1 MTKGQRGGYRPQRRE
16 QLQVLDDP
24 RHDSYKAKG
33 KLPDPT
39 RCPECGA
46 VFRGGRWTW
55 GTLQGA
61 SAHEQLCPACQRV
74 RDGYPAGYVTL
85 GGEYFVAHRD
95 EILGIVRN
103 CEAAEKA
110 EHPLQRIIAVKKM
123 DGTVVV
129 TTTDAHLARRIAE
142 RVHDACKGSL
152 ALQYS
157 KEENLVRATWSR

>member
-1 MTKGQRGGYRPQRRE
+1 VKGNRTARSQRRE
-16 QLQVLDDP
+16 QLLDDP

-46 VFRGGRWTW
+46 VFQRGRWTW
-55 GTLQGA
+55 SGA
-61 SAHEQLCPACQRV
+61 PRGVVHEQPCPACQRT
-74 RDGYPAGYVTL
+74 RDGYPAGFVNL
-85 GGEYFVAHRD
+85 GGDYLAAHRE

-110 EHPLQRIIAVKKM
+110 RHPLQRIMTIKDAE
-123 DGTVVV
+123 GGILV

-142 RVHDACKGSL
+142 SVHDACKGSL
-152 ALQYS
+152 ALQYN
-157 KEENLVRATWSR
+157 KEENLVRATWTR